1 MDLKKSFPEM
11 QESQFPIA
19 DDFWISIEKDEHY
32 LNFPKNSLTDREVE
46 LLQMMVQESPSAEKV
61 SSPWYRYLVKQVG
74 SAPQELAHV
83 QFLYLNHQEALSA
96 AFLQVLEEI
105 LSEAIA
111 IFPVSQNRTVLF
123 LEISD
128 PLDSLTILQ
137 DIQPTLESDFGLA
150 LSLFVGNEW
159 HHLDSASLRDV
170 FEEENALFS
179 AYLLQKGGSKV
190 QNFSQLMLWA
200 FLKDQ
205 KSPAIEGQFQRVL
218 MQNSDF
224 SALIESM
231 WESQGNLVQTAQKL
245 YIHRNSL
252 QYKLDKLKKLT
263 GLNLKVLDD
272 LAFAYLFLQKS

>member
-11 QESQFPIA
+11 QESHFPMA
-19 DDFWISIEKDEHY
+19 DDSWISIEKDEHY
-32 LNFPKNSLTDREVE
+32 LHFPKDSLTNRELE
-46 LLQMMVQESPSAEKV
+46 LLKMIAQESPSAQKV

-111 IFPVSQNRTVLF
+111 LFPISQNRTVLF
-123 LEISD
+123 LDISD
-128 PLDSLTILQ
+128 PLDSLAILQ
-137 DIQPTLESDFGLA
+137 DILPTLESDFGLA

-159 HHLDSASLRDV
+159 HHLDSATLRDV

-179 AYLLQKGGSKV
+179 AYLLKKGGSKV
-190 QNFSQLMLWA
+190 QTFSQLMLWA
-200 FLKDQ
+200 FLQNQ
-205 KSPAIEGQFQRVL
+205 KTPVIEGQFQRVL

-252 QYKLDKLKKLT
+252 QYKLDKLKKQL

-272 LAFAYLFLQKS
+272 LAFAYLFMMKQ